1 MFSSEKTGI
10 QTIQIVHFEKFG
22 LLEVWKTPKDWAFY
36 TSKSEQFDKAIA
48 IIPHSWPSFKS
59 VLQIPVILFSTLLC
73 YTKPQIFKIFIRIEI
88 FLLTIVIFWNIILPN
103 ILYFIK

>member
-48 IIPHSWPSFKS
+48 IIPHSWPSFDS
-59 VLQIPVILFSTLLC
+59 SDIILHTTLL
-73 YTKPQIFKIFIRIEI
+73 Q
-88 FLLTIVIFWNIILPN
+88 
-103 ILYFIK
+103 